1 MAVVPQANASAVF
14 DLKSASLTLL
24 AVVLATTDLEAI
36 AAALAERF
44 GDAPGLVDQDPV
56 AIDLTHLPPDAEGPD
71 FPALIALLRE
81 HKLLPVAVKG
91 GRADQLAAAH
101 AAGLAEAGDGPPPRA
116 EPPPASTEVV
126 LTEVIREV
134 PAPTPATLVVDRPL
148 RSGQQVY
155 ARGGDVVVL
164 AAVNFGA

>member
-56 AIDLTHLPPDAEGPD
+56 AIDLTHLP
-71 FPALIALLRE
+71 
-81 HKLLPVAVKG
+81 
-91 GRADQLAAAH
+91 
-101 AAGLAEAGDGPPPRA
+101 
-116 EPPPASTEVV
+116 
-126 LTEVIREV
+126 
-134 PAPTPATLVVDRPL
+134 
-148 RSGQQVY
+148 
-155 ARGGDVVVL
+155 
-164 AAVNFGA
+164 